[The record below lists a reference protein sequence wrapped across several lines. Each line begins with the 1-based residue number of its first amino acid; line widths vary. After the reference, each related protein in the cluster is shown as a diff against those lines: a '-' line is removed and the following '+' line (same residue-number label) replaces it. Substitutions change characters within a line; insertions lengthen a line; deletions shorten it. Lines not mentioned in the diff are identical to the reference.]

1 MSKKGNYIG
10 GSTVKN
16 TMTRSKAKFLN
27 DRMYEHLDSKKS
39 YRSDQPLSFEETK
52 KILEAELVEDE
63 KKQRE
68 RLRKHAKLISKDKE
82 LQERY
87 NFLEQKKNE
96 NPSIYV
102 KPKRGR

>member
-16 TMTRSKAKFLN
+16 TMTRSKAKFLD
-27 DRMYEHLDSKKS
+27 DRMFKHLEKQKS
-39 YRSDQPLSFEETK
+39 RKSDQALSPEETK
-52 KILEAELVEDE
+52 KILQAETVESD

-68 RLRKHAKLISKDKE
+68 RLRKHAKIRTQDRE

-87 NFLEQKKNE
+87 KFLEQKKAE
-96 NPSIYV
+96 NPSIYI
-102 KPKRGR
+102 KSKRGR